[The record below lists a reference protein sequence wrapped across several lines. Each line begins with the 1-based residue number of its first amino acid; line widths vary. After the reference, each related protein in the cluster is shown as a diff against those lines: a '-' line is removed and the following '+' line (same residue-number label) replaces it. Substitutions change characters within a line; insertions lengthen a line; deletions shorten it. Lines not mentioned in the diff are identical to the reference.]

1 MNNMVKRI
9 SIIAVMICLV
19 VAFMP
24 ALGGSAHA
32 ASVKLNKKTV
42 YLAKGKTVKLKVKG
56 TKAKVKWSSSNKKI
70 ATVSKSGKVKGKK
83 IGKCTITAKVKGKK
97 LKCKVIVESKAA
109 NQARKLRD
117 YVLKKGKKDSHTGYY
132 TITREYT
139 DPDND
144 ESIIRAD
151 IKAKKDSK
159 KLTFEW
165 SNNCSTPAEYYSVSM
180 TINLISN
187 KSVKTGSLQTFFQDN
202 YSDNVYTYRFGK
214 ISTKFDGGEAGI
226 TVTKLEDVDGETET
240 IVTDPTQL
248 KEETSYMGAGAAL
261 AFVDWNVLAKKA
273 KVSMKSIGFSKYAP
287 RQ

>member
-109 NQARKLRD
+109 NQARKLRN
-117 YVLKKGKKDSHTGYY
+117 YVLKKGKYDKDNKEYVLSAKYEDEEQETVEFVDISANKKNKKLEFAYSFTSPNTIDTTITSMEYDLIKGKSGSFSIKVIDGGNSEDETHYQG
-132 TITREYT
+132 TITRKFAQSGKGLTITSATKTEFDEENYEAQIVGVT
-139 DPDND
+139 PDSDDYSYCYNNMAHSFKMFD
-144 ESIIRAD
+144 
-151 IKAKKDSK
+151 
-159 KLTFEW
+159 KL
-165 SNNCSTPAEYYSVSM
+165 
-180 TINLISN
+180 
-187 KSVKTGSLQTFFQDN
+187 
-202 YSDNVYTYRFGK
+202 
-214 ISTKFDGGEAGI
+214 
-226 TVTKLEDVDGETET
+226 
-240 IVTDPTQL
+240 L
-248 KEETSYMGAGAAL
+248 KQ
-261 AFVDWNVLAKKA
+261 KKA
-273 KVSMKSIGFSKYAP
+273 GTSMYKLGFTKWKK
-287 RQ
+287 